1 MQILI
6 NLYFLV
12 IFFLIIILLLLLNSL
27 ILFDFRDILGL
38 INRLFNLN
46 ILFKF

>member
-6 NLYFLV
+6 NLYLLV
-12 IFFLIIILLLLLNSL
+12 IFFHIILLLYLNSF
-27 ILFDFRDILGL
+27 IFFDLRDILGL
-38 INRLFNLN
+38 INRLFKLN